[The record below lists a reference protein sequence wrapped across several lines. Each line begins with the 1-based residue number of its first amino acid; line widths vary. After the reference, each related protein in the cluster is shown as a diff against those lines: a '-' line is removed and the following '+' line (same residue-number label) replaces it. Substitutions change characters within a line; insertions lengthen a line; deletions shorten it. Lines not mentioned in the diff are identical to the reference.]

1 MRQSIRYRGA
11 MAAFGVFCGLAVL
24 TAGAAGRAATS
35 EVIDRSALRVCADPA
50 NLPFSNRAG
59 EGFKNKIAEL
69 LAAELGVP
77 VQYTWFPQAIGFV
90 RNTLKARKC
99 DLVIGISLGFELLQ
113 NTNPYYRSAYS
124 LVYRPDGALAIEALD
139 DPVLKDL
146 TIGVVAG
153 TPPASAIAKHGLLA
167 NVRPYQLMV
176 DTRFDS
182 PGKQMVEHIAAGAV
196 DVGVLWG
203 PIAGYYAQQQEPPPK
218 VVPLAT
224 RPGESRMDFR
234 ITMGIRFNE
243 PDWKHRLNDLIAEKQ
258 DEIDAILLDYGVPL
272 LDEQG
277 KVMPPV
283 ERKAEAAR
291 PPVPEPDGYRMQA
304 YRAPVPGTLK
314 GATVDTTD
322 SLKALID
329 GGDAVLVDVLPR
341 PPRAGGP
348 ARRRHLAPEAAPQHP
363 RHGLAAEHRLRGAL
377 GRGGALLPEQPGAPD
392 RRRQKPPAG
401 DLLPGR
407 LLDVVERGQAR
418 AFLRLQRRAL
428 VPGRHR
434 RLDRRRPARRAERT
448 GAAGRHA
455 LSSRPS
461 ERHGKRCIA
470 VPSDVGLAVGSP
482 CSPDRSSLGTGPFFS
497 GSFGAPVKGA

>member
-59 EGFKNKIAEL
+59 EGFENKIAEL

-139 DPVLKDL
+139 DPAMKDL

-153 TPPASAIAKHGLLA
+153 TPPASVIAKHGLLA

-203 PIAGYYAQQQEPPPK
+203 PIAGYYAQQQEPPLK

-258 DEIDAILLDYGVPL
+258 DEIDAILQDYGVPL

-291 PPVPEPDGYRMQA
+291 PPLPEPDGYRMGA
-304 YRAPVPGTLK
+304 YRAPVPATLK
-314 GATVDTTD
+314 GAIVDTTD

-341 PPRAGGP
+341 PPRP
-348 ARRRHLAPEAAPQHP
+348 AALPEDAIWRPKPRRNIPGTAWLPNT
-363 RHGLAAEHRLRGAL
+363 GFGAL
-377 GRGGALLPEQPGAPD
+377 SDEAERYYRSNLERLTGGDKSRPLVIYCQADCWMSWNAAKRALSYGYSDVHWYPDGTDGWTAAGLPVEPSEPV
-392 RRRQKPPAG
+392 PPAG
-401 DLLPGR
+401 T
-407 LLDVVERGQAR
+407 
-418 AFLRLQRRAL
+418 
-428 VPGRHR
+428 H
-434 RLDRRRPARRAERT
+434 
-448 GAAGRHA
+448 
-455 LSSRPS
+455 
-461 ERHGKRCIA
+461 
-470 VPSDVGLAVGSP
+470 
-482 CSPDRSSLGTGPFFS
+482 
-497 GSFGAPVKGA
+497 